1 VPPCDCSQPAFFVGR
16 AAKFNN
22 DATLTGIAAV
32 NSPAGTLKIG
42 KDVFMPDGSSVRANY
57 VEVGNASSVYDVS
70 ANSVKLGAGAVVRGT
85 TGPITLPIADPF
97 CEIPAFTCGGTAI
110 FLGPGETTSITP
122 GTYGFV
128 RVPNAATLHLAPGIY
143 TVCDVKMG
151 REASIIAD
159 GPVILQIGGNL
170 RIGTDSFF
178 GPAVGSPPIAA
189 YVAGRKVR
197 ISQSG
202 VAVAQIIAPLAKST
216 FGRDATLNGC
226 FCSDQSKS
234 DKHITLTC
242 GP

>member
-1 VPPCDCSQPAFFVGR
+1 MPPCDCSQPAFFVGR

-32 NSPAGTLKIG
+32 NDPAGTLKIG
-42 KDVFMPDGSSVRANY
+42 KNVFMPDGSSLRANY
-57 VEVGNASSVYDVS
+57 VEVGNASSVWSVF
-70 ANSVKLGAGAVVRGT
+70 ANTVKTGSDAVIRGA
-85 TGPITLPIADPF
+85 TGPITLPIVDPF
-97 CEIPAFTCGGTAI
+97 CQIPDFTCGGSAI
-110 FLGPGETTSITP
+110 FLVPGDTAFVTP

-170 RIGTDSFF
+170 RIGTDSYF
-178 GPAVGSPPIAA
+178 GPALGAPPIAA
-189 YVAGRKVR
+189 YVAGHKVR

-202 VAVAQIIAPLAKST
+202 VAVAQITAPFAKST